1 MNYPAASL
9 PQAGKQRGIEQQTDD
24 RPKGRGTCPSG
35 RRVKPLPASGGIKIC
50 ALMNDH
56 SCTTFFVRCVLFLS

>member
-1 MNYPAASL
+1 MNYPAASP

-35 RRVKPLPASGGIKIC
+35 SRVKPLPASGGIK
-50 ALMNDH
+50 D
-56 SCTTFFVRCVLFLS
+56 FLLSHRAVFSHLDP